1 MSYAVTDEMI
11 AEHEARVKKNVLY
24 YALVE
29 YKNKLLK
36 QIEKEKKQ
44 AEKTSQKLKEV
55 LASNPTKAQ
64 RTSASAKN
72 VTKWEYVRELE
83 LQLQLIDELI
93 EENK

>member
-1 MSYAVTDEMI
+1 MLNTKQEL
-11 AEHEARVKKNVLY
+11 KKNVLY
-24 YALVE
+24 YALAE

-36 QIEKEKKQ
+36 QIEREKKQ

-72 VTKWEYVRELE
+72 ATKWEYVRELE